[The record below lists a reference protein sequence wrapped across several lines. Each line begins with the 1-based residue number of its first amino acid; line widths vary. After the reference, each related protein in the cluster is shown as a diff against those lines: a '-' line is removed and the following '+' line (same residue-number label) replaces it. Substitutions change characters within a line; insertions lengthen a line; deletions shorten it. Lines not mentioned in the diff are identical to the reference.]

1 MPPLVPNRLARRH
14 VGLGA
19 EMLGLL
25 PFPAGGL
32 PKEVDLRPAYPGY
45 FLVRRKYVLRIFADP
60 SDSNR
65 EPFVVQYD
73 IRRQLRGHAR
83 GRRRFARQ
91 PLKPKPKRDRYN
103 RWQLEI
109 QFKVNGK
116 NKRTPYHR
124 VVGLHICP
132 CTTDSRG
139 ATCDP
144 FMVNLGA
151 LTHGL
156 HDNEWEIHHGDWNP
170 PNNTVG
176 NLFTLRAKEH
186 RRLRRPPDL

>member
-1 MPPLVPNRLARRH
+1 MRNPRIPSRPKTPCQIEKFTTLAVDKFTAKFTAPTAYHVNSENGFFCTPKIHDSLARPLRDYIYMCD
-14 VGLGA
+14 A
-19 EMLGLL
+19 PEKEMHG
-25 PFPAGGL
+25 
-32 PKEVDLRPAYPGY
+32 
-45 FLVRRKYVLRIFADP
+45 
-60 SDSNR
+60 
-65 EPFVVQYD
+65 
-73 IRRQLRGHAR
+73 AR
-83 GRRRFARQ
+83 GGTTIWEYLGPGQA
-91 PLKPKPKRDRYN
+91 N
-103 RWQLEI
+103 
-109 QFKVNGK
+109 
-116 NKRTPYHR
+116 
-124 VVGLHICP
+124 P